1 LKKLKNKNGYDGFE
15 IYRPGLI
22 KVKTIKGRLVNRSIV
37 IYGTSLR
44 VRSVTMI
51 PYDDK

>member
-1 LKKLKNKNGYDGFE
+1 M
-15 IYRPGLI
+15 

-37 IYGTSLR
+37 IHGTSLR
-44 VRSVTMI
+44 VRSITMI